1 MLRSQNNGQVLNLP
15 RGLSVVSGTQRARV
29 PRKPSHNFYIQ
40 QRPYEL
46 TPFFIAPVLAGET
59 LKNLLL
65 QARTVTTPL
74 KNKLIGHHL
83 EHYFFYVKLRDL
95 GDRDDII
102 KMLMDTDGGA
112 AVNKASADNIYYNVR
127 TGVNDY
133 LKMATDQVLKFYFR
147 DEGDTT
153 AHVGNVTGL
162 PMVQLQNHRSFHE
175 SLIADAALESGT
187 VTTGT
192 TYPDHEKA
200 YDAWSYMRQM
210 QLTEMTFEDYLATF
224 GVKLDVAEEPNKPE
238 LIRFTKNWTYPTNTV
253 DGEGNINTQASW
265 SIQERA
271 DKDRFIKEPGFLV
284 GYTVWRPKVYLSNIR
299 QSAVGL
305 LDNALHWLPATMKEQ
320 VHSSLV
326 KFTGG
331 AANSPWIHQATPSG
345 SDGRLATDSSYWL
358 DIRDLF
364 VYGEDFTNVTRDATR
379 SAIMPENVRQF
390 HGKKYPLATALQAL
404 GVGDT
409 ATADTDG
416 IVSLNILGTQM
427 DVT

>member
-364 VYGEDFTNVTRDATR
+364 VYGEDFTNVTRDGGGR
-379 SAIMPENVRQF
+379 
-390 HGKKYPLATALQAL
+390 
-404 GVGDT
+404 
-409 ATADTDG
+409 
-416 IVSLNILGTQM
+416 
-427 DVT
+427 